1 MSFWSIWT
9 FHHSPPWDF
18 SAGSFR
24 ESNVCFFSYLKTGV
38 TVAQLS
44 FRWGSPSLIMDV
56 MTILVVTR
64 RDGSILGR
72 ATCTPSDTVHERN
85 PAPVDREFIPLFTR
99 FLYIPGSAGFLPSV
113 SPHFCS
119 FSFSVF
125 SEVARNSIKLHL
137 PKNHV

>member
-1 MSFWSIWT
+1 
-9 FHHSPPWDF
+9 
-18 SAGSFR
+18 
-24 ESNVCFFSYLKTGV
+24 
-38 TVAQLS
+38 
-44 FRWGSPSLIMDV
+44 MDV

-64 RDGSILGR
+64 QDDSILGR

-85 PAPVDREFIPLFTR
+85 PAPVDRELIPLFTR